1 MTKVLINGASGK
13 MGQFIKRIIEEN
25 PSLGLQVSAQRDSG
39 VMTGGDFDL
48 VIDFSLPDGA
58 KEAFDIAKQNKA
70 AFLTGTTALPA
81 DFVNTLKQEKEIAVF
96 YSPNVSIGVFLF
108 TKLIKQAAALYEG
121 YNKEM
126 HEIHHAQKKD
136 APSGTAKSLA
146 AAINFEQDKITYER
160 TGTVPGTH
168 ILKLTSPSLDE
179 EIILTHKALDRKLFA
194 QSAVKVAAWLAKQ
207 KPGFYDMTDFTES
220 LNK

>member
-13 MGQFIKRIIEEN
+13 MGQFIKKIIQDS
-25 PSLGLQVSAQRDSG
+25 PSLGLQVVAERDSG
-39 VMTGGDFDL
+39 VLTGGDFDL
-48 VIDFSLPDGA
+48 VIDFSLPQGA
-58 KEAFDIAKQNKA
+58 REAFALAKQKKA

-81 DFVNTLKQEKEIAVF
+81 DFVNTLKQEKEIPVF
-96 YSPNVSIGVFLF
+96 YSPNVSIGVFMF
-108 TKLIKQAAALYEG
+108 TKLLKEATALYGG
-121 YNKEM
+121 YTPAL
-126 HEIHHAQKKD
+126 HEIHHTQKKD

-194 QSAVKVAAWLAKQ
+194 ESAVKVAAWLAQQ
-207 KPGFYDMTDFTES
+207 KPGFYDMTDFTER

>member
-13 MGQFIKRIIEEN
+13 MGQFIIKIIEEN
-25 PSLGLQVSAQRDSG
+25 PSYNLTVAAKRESG
-39 VMTGGDFDL
+39 QSVAEDIDL
-48 VIDFSLPDGA
+48 VIDFSLPQGA
-58 KEAFDIAKQNKA
+58 QEAFEIAKQKKA

-81 DFVNTLKQEKEIAVF
+81 DFVESLKKEKEIPVF

-108 TKLIKQAAALYEG
+108 TKLIKQAAQMFEG
-121 YNKEM
+121 YSPAM
-126 HEIHHAQKKD
+126 HEIHHTQKKD

-146 AAINFEQDKITYER
+146 AAINFAQDKITYER

-168 ILKLTSPSLDE
+168 TLKLTSPSQDE

-194 QSAVKVAAWLAKQ
+194 ESAVKVAAWLAQQ
-207 KPGFYDMTDFTES
+207 KPGFYDMNLFTES
-220 LNK
+220 LRK